1 MQLPAEDKGV
11 TMNFD
16 LTEDQEMVRE
26 LAEKFATEQL
36 KPQAAKFEEDEE
48 IPQKVLKELGSLGF
62 MGMMVPEDLGGSGLD
77 AVSYALVIEEIA
89 KADAS
94 TAVTVAVNNSLVCG
108 IFLKFASDEQKRKF
122 LPPLAKGEKIGS
134 FALTEPEAGTDAG
147 NVQTTAVL
155 DGDHYVLN
163 GTKTFITNGGLAGT
177 VLAFASTDK
186 ELKAKGLSCLV
197 VEKGTPGFSVGSRE
211 NKMGMRAADVSELIF
226 EECRVPQE
234 NLIGQEGEGLK
245 IGLTALD
252 SGRISIAA
260 QAVGIAQAA
269 FQEAVQ
275 YSKQRKQ
282 FGRPIC
288 KFQAIQFMLADMV
301 TRIEAARLLTYR
313 AAHLK
318 DQGARFSAEASMA
331 KLYASEAANWVCT
344 KALQIHGGYGYMK
357 DYAVERYFRDA
368 RLTEIYEGTS
378 EAQRMVIAR
387 ELLR

>member
-1 MQLPAEDKGV
+1 
-11 TMNFD
+11 MNVD
-16 LTEDQEMVRE
+16 LTEDQQMIKE
-26 LAEKFATEQL
+26 LAAKFATEQL
-36 KPQAAKFEEDEE
+36 RPLAAKWDEE
-48 IPQKVLKELGSLGF
+48 EENIPQEILKKLGSLGF
-62 MGMMVPEDLGGSGLD
+62 MGMMVPEDLGGAGLD
-77 AVSYALVIEEIA
+77 AISYVIVIEEIA

-108 IFLKFASDEQKRKF
+108 IFLQFASDEQREKF
-122 LPPLAKGEKIGS
+122 LPLLAKGERIGS
-134 FALTEPEAGTDAG
+134 YALTEPEAGTDVS

-155 DGDHYVLN
+155 DGDHYVIN

-177 VLAFASTDK
+177 VLVFASTNK
-186 ELKAKGLSCLV
+186 ELKAKGVSCLV

-211 NKMGMRAADVSELIF
+211 KKMGMRAANVSELIF
-226 EECRVPQE
+226 EDCRVPKG
-234 NLIGQEGEGLK
+234 NLIGQEGEGLR
-245 IGLTALD
+245 IALTALD

-269 FQEAVQ
+269 FQEALE
-275 YSKQRKQ
+275 YSKQRQQ

-288 KFQAIQFMLADMV
+288 QFQAIQFMLADMA

-318 DQGARFSAEASMA
+318 DQGVRFSSEASMA
-331 KLYASEAANWVCT
+331 KLFASEAATWVCT
-344 KALQIHGGYGYMK
+344 KAVQIHGGYGYMK

-387 ELLR
+387 GLLR

>member
-1 MQLPAEDKGV
+1 MASHKGGI
-11 TMNFD
+11 MNID
-16 LTEDQEMVRE
+16 LTEDQQMIKE
-26 LAEKFATEQL
+26 LAAKFAQEQL

-48 IPQKVLKELGSLGF
+48 IPKVILQELGSLGF
-62 MGMMVPEDLGGSGLD
+62 MGMMVPEDLGGAGLD
-77 AVSYALVIEEIA
+77 AVSYVVAIEEIA
-89 KADAS
+89 RADAS

-108 IFLKFASDEQKRKF
+108 IFTEFATDEQKKKF
-122 LPPLAKGEKIGS
+122 LLPLAKGERLGS

-155 DGDHYVLN
+155 DGDYYVVN

-177 VLAFASTDK
+177 ILVFASTDK

-197 VEKGTPGFSVGSRE
+197 VEKDNPGFSVGSRE
-211 NKMGMRAADVSELIF
+211 KKMGMRASDVSELIF
-226 EECRVPQE
+226 QDCRIPRE

-245 IGLTALD
+245 IAFTALD

-260 QAVGIAQAA
+260 QGVGIAQAA
-269 FQEAVQ
+269 FEEALQ
-275 YSKQRKQ
+275 YSKQREQ

-288 KFQAIQFMLADMV
+288 KFQAIQFMLADMA

-313 AAHLK
+313 AACLK
-318 DQGARFSAEASMA
+318 DQGASFSTEASMA
-331 KLYASEAANWVCT
+331 KLFASETATWVCT
-344 KALQIHGGYGYMK
+344 KALQVHGGYGYMK
-357 DYAVERYFRDA
+357 DYAVERYFREA

-387 ELLR
+387 GLLR

>member
-1 MQLPAEDKGV
+1 MS
-11 TMNFD
+11 FD
-16 LTEDQEMVRE
+16 LSEDQEMIRE

-36 KPQAAKFEEDEE
+36 KPRAAKFEEDEE
-48 IPQKVLKELGSLGF
+48 ISPEILRELGSLGF
-62 MGMMVPEDLGGSGLD
+62 MGMMVPEDLGGAGLD
-77 AVSYALVIEEIA
+77 ALSYVLVIEEIA

-108 IFLKFASDEQKRKF
+108 IFLEFAGDEQKRKF

-155 DGDHYVLN
+155 DGDQYVLN

-177 VLAFASTDK
+177 VLAFASTNK

-211 NKMGMRAADVSELIF
+211 KKMGMRAADVSELIF
-226 EECRVPQE
+226 EDCRVPKE

-269 FQEAVQ
+269 FQEALE
-275 YSKQRKQ
+275 YSKQRQQ

-288 KFQAIQFMLADMV
+288 QFQAIQFMLADMA

-318 DQGARFSAEASMA
+318 NQGIRFSSEASMA
-331 KLYASEAANWVCT
+331 KLYASEAATWVCT
-344 KALQIHGGYGYMK
+344 RALQIHGGYGYMK

-387 ELLR
+387 GLLR